1 MKTIFLLLV
10 LLFVWGGVPSRSYA
24 QGYDYPPAKKINVI
38 DTYFGKEVVD
48 PYRWMENPEDK
59 ELLDWLRAQEEL
71 TSSVLKG
78 INGRELL
85 VADHQNTLN
94 RRLENEIS
102 FPIEKRGATW
112 YYHKQSPG
120 DQVYKI
126 YRHTPEA
133 GDDLLFDPMNF
144 QEGVVFDVIDQ
155 SLNADGSLL
164 LLNLSREGKEFPDM
178 YVMDLRT
185 KQMLPHVTPFALGS
199 FSRSHPRAVYY
210 VQYTSDDV
218 FSMEN
223 RMNWKVMRHFIGA
236 DPSTD
241 KVVASKETNPEF
253 QGTAV
258 DEMMV
263 KTFPSSPYAFFLLPQ
278 MLSSKDIFV
287 APVTELE
294 TASPVSWKTFCV
306 KSDEIQE
313 AICRNKQAYCL
324 TTKGNEMGKVIAV
337 DIENPDFENSRVLFE
352 AMDGWKIENI
362 IESKDFLVIT
372 LNKNFLESSCY
383 KYDFNTGALSP
394 LTLPLEGT
402 FGLLPASHTSN
413 ELVVYHAGWTRF
425 LQLYDFNLDTDE
437 LSEGFLYRSLILDGM
452 ENLVSKTLEVPSH
465 DGALVPLTVTY
476 DSTLMRGDGSNI
488 CMLSGYGS
496 YGINTPPIFRSSELP
511 LLKRGVILA
520 HAHVRG
526 GSEKGLNWYLAGK
539 KANKP
544 NTWKDF
550 NACAEYLIDNRYTSA
565 NKMGCEGGSAGGILI
580 GRAITERPDLY
591 RVGMPRVGV
600 IRYVPNRHF
609 ASLRAGSLY
618 RTLRADGMLGG

>member
-1 MKTIFLLLV
+1 
-10 LLFVWGGVPSRSYA
+10 
-24 QGYDYPPAKKINVI
+24 
-38 DTYFGKEVVD
+38 
-48 PYRWMENPEDK
+48 
-59 ELLDWLRAQEEL
+59 
-71 TSSVLKG
+71 
-78 INGRELL
+78 
-85 VADHQNTLN
+85 
-94 RRLENEIS
+94 
-102 FPIEKRGATW
+102 
-112 YYHKQSPG
+112 
-120 DQVYKI
+120 
-126 YRHTPEA
+126 
-133 GDDLLFDPMNF
+133 
-144 QEGVVFDVIDQ
+144 
-155 SLNADGSLL
+155 
-164 LLNLSREGKEFPDM
+164 
-178 YVMDLRT
+178 
-185 KQMLPHVTPFALGS
+185 
-199 FSRSHPRAVYY
+199 
-210 VQYTSDDV
+210 
-218 FSMEN
+218 
-223 RMNWKVMRHFIGA
+223 
-236 DPSTD
+236 
-241 KVVASKETNPEF
+241 
-253 QGTAV
+253 
-258 DEMMV
+258 
-263 KTFPSSPYAFFLLPQ
+263 
-278 MLSSKDIFV
+278 
-287 APVTELE
+287 
-294 TASPVSWKTFCV
+294 
-306 KSDEIQE
+306 
-313 AICRNKQAYCL
+313 
-324 TTKGNEMGKVIAV
+324 MGKVIAV

-372 LNKNFLESSCY
+372 LNKNILESSCY

-452 ENLVSKTLEVPSH
+452 ENSVSKTLEVPSH

-565 NKMGCEGGSAGGILI
+565 NKMGCEGASAGGILI

-591 RVGMPRVGV
+591 KVAIPLVGAMNALRLEFTPNGPANTTEFGTVADSLEFHALLEMDAMHHVKQDVNYPALFFMSDAKGLFDLKLGSDSRLLERENVYVGGV
-600 IRYVPNRHF
+600 SNEP
-609 ASLRAGSLY
+609 GSLLMVGPLKCIVVIIKIEGFPLASSSC
-618 RTLRADGMLGG
+618 TGDLFP